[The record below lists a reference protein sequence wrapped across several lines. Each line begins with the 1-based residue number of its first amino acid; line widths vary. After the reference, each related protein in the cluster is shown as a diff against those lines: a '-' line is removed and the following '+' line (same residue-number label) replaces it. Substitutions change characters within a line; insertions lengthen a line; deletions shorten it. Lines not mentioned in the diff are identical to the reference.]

1 MGKPHLNGQPHKSSG
16 GKMVESELV
25 EIPKGWS
32 LGKFGSLVRIVNG
45 YAIKNKDFKEIGEDG
60 FLKIRKCKWQC
71 S

>member
-45 YAIKNKDFKEIGEDG
+45 LQ
-60 FLKIRKCKWQC
+60 LKTKTLKKLVKTAF
-71 S
+71 